1 MSTLTKRIGFAL
13 AVAVLGLGAA
23 EGTLQLVSDSDETV
37 ISPLA
42 YQRYS
47 GSAFTAGR
55 EPGTRVYVSGRRRVV
70 TNKKSGIR
78 ILVFGASAAYG
89 EMFSPY
95 TAFAGVAER
104 LLRDANPS
112 TPIEVLNLSHGGMG
126 SRQVGEMVYR
136 ALENDS
142 PDAIVVYTGNN
153 EYHELRALKARS
165 ENYDPGAELL
175 RRRLS
180 TSALYR
186 FLRDTFVP
194 EDTTLTPPEGE
205 EWLPIGR
212 LDVTVDADD
221 RALGVQLYREHLGS
235 IARAANDR
243 GVPLI
248 LTTVPTNLR
257 DHVDRGTPGNASDAE
272 NRALAELRALA
283 NRMDAQQFS
292 AEASRRAA
300 SVTTEAGLHTLGNL
314 YLDEQL
320 TDAAL
325 DAFRQK
331 ELAALRPMTSNH
343 DLRGVVMAAEESG
356 EAMVC
361 DLAGALEAA
370 NPRGVPGS
378 DMFIDHCHP
387 NAEGHRHLGVALAH
401 CIAELKLT
409 GLTGAIPAKS
419 PELDNPF
426 RVDHYAGHRAIPGF
440 ASNPRPADQSTTEG
454 LALAGHQ
461 AFVAE
466 QYNSALTAYQSAAA
480 RPDAPDELHL
490 SIGLTHLHLQ
500 QLGRARA
507 ALKRASD
514 AGVAD
519 ARRILETLSP

>member
-1 MSTLTKRIGFAL
+1 MSTLRKRIGFAL
-13 AVAVLGLGAA
+13 AVAALGLGVA
-23 EGTLQLVSDSDETV
+23 EGALRLVGDSSETV
-37 ISPLA
+37 VSPLA

-70 TNKKSGIR
+70 TNAKSGIR

-165 ENYDPGAELL
+165 DRYDPGAELL

-180 TSALYR
+180 ASALYR

-221 RALGVQLYREHLGS
+221 RALGVQLYREHLAS
-235 IARAANDR
+235 IARAAENR

-248 LTTVPTNLR
+248 VTTVPTNLR
-257 DHVDRGTPGNASDAE
+257 DHVDRGTPGQASEAE
-272 NRALAELRALA
+272 NRALAELRGLV
-283 NRMDAQQFS
+283 NRVPDAQFS
-292 AEASRRAA
+292 EEAAGRAT
-300 SVTTEAGLHTLGNL
+300 SITTEAGLHALGNL
-314 YLDEQL
+314 YV
-320 TDAAL
+320 DAKRTEEAL
-325 DAFRQK
+325 DAFRRK

-343 DLRGVVMAAEESG
+343 DLRGVVNAMG
-356 EAMVC
+356 EAGDAVVC

-370 NPRGVPGS
+370 NPHGVPGS

-401 CIAELKLT
+401 CLADLGLT
-409 GLTGAIPAKS
+409 GLTGEIAARPSEPA
-419 PELDNPF
+419 NPF
-426 RVDHYAGHRAIPGF
+426 RVDHYTGHRPIPGF
-440 ASNPRPADQSTTEG
+440 ASNPGPADPSTTEG

-461 AFVAE
+461 AFVSE
-466 QYNSALTAYQSAAA
+466 QYQTALAAYQRAAS
-480 RPDAPDELHL
+480 RPDAPAEIQH

-500 QLGRARA
+500 QLGKAREA
-507 ALKRASD
+507 FRQASESGID
-514 AGVAD
+514 D
-519 ARRILETLSP
+519 ARRVLETLSR